1 MISVRVE
8 EELKRKMKALP
19 SVNWSEYIREAVE
32 RRIMEEEMRKACE
45 TMDRLAEK
53 TSGKWRGTEEIRKW
67 REMRRAWA

>member
-32 RRIMEEEMRKACE
+32 RRIREEEMRKACE

-53 TSGKWRGTEEIRKW
+53 TSGKWSGTEEIRKW